1 MWSLL
6 ADRCWSDTLAP
17 ILAES
22 ASASFI
28 VLSVTMGV
36 MSNQN
41 LEEVEGQGAQI
52 VTTTFFGRSRGS
64 HTS

>member
-28 VLSVTMGV
+28 ALSVTMGV

-52 VTTTFFGRSRGS
+52 VTTTFFRTQPWFS
-64 HTS
+64 H